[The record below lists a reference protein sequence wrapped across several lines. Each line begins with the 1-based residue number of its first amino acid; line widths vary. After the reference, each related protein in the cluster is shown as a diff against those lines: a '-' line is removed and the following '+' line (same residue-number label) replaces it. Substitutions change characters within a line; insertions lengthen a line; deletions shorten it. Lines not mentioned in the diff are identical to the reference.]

1 MDLVPTP
8 SQTAGPYFH
17 LGMTDTR
24 SVKCIADP
32 QTKGER
38 VWLACRVIDG
48 DGVPVPDAMIE
59 IWQADAEGKYNH
71 PDDVRGDDTEG
82 DDTQGKTI
90 DSPWFGFG
98 RMPTLEDGS
107 CEFETIKPGR
117 VPGPRNAL
125 QAPHLNV
132 AIFARGMLKQLYTRM
147 YFAGDPANSEDAV
160 LALVP
165 QERRESLLAQP
176 VVSHPGHWRFDIHLQ
191 GERETVFFDV

>member
-17 LGMTDTR
+17 LGLTETR

-38 VWLACRVIDG
+38 IWLTCRVIEG
-48 DGVPVPDAMIE
+48 HGAPVNDAMIE

-71 PDDVRGDDTEG
+71 PDDAQDKAGETTVD
-82 DDTQGKTI
+82 
-90 DSPWFGFG
+90 PAWFGFG
-98 RMPTLEDGS
+98 RMPTAEDGS

-117 VPGPRNAL
+117 VPGSGKVL

-132 AIFARGMLKQLYTRM
+132 AIFARGVLKQLYTRA
-147 YFAGDPANSEDAV
+147 YFGGDPANSEDPV
-160 LALVP
+160 IALVP
-165 QERRESLLAQP
+165 PPRRQTLIAQP
-176 VVSHPGHWRFDIHLQ
+176 DALRPGHWSFDIHFQ
-191 GERETVFFDV
+191 GEQETVFFDV